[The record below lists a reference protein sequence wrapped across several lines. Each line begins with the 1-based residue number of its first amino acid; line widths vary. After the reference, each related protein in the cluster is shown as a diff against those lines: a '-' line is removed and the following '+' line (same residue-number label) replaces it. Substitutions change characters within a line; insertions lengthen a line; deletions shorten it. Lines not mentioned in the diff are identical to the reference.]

1 MKDLKSIKNSLIKK
15 IKKNNKFLL
24 LIILIMSQKTLM
36 NIFDITANRI
46 RQVKDGAVNDIED
59 LYASKSDI
67 QTVLDSKAD
76 QANTYTKQ
84 QIDANFYDI
93 TETYDKT
100 EINVLS
106 NNISSNTFLIGN
118 LTITS
123 NTNFNNISSNSNL
136 INNLNSTITS
146 NFNNISSNIH
156 LINNVNS
163 TITSNFNNISSNS
176 NLINTNFNNIS
187 SNSNLIN
194 NLNST
199 ITSNFNNISSNSNL
213 ITGLNSTINS
223 HIIAISD
230 LQNGGSFHETDYYNK
245 ITTNNL
251 LSEKLDTS
259 ISNNTLIHNI
269 TTTSTFKIANFGNY
283 NNFFEMYNNYFD
295 SYVYGSLAGSTM
307 FLNQRGFGNVEI
319 NNSSTFQNDKIILNH
334 NTTILSNLQV
344 SGLFSCSSIL
354 DITGSDSRY
363 VLQSDNLAGLIT
375 GNTNTI
381 NSIITNDST
390 QDTVISQK
398 LDKVNT
404 TVQTVNSPLIL
415 SLTDNTNPIF
425 RIQDAV
431 SNQRLE
437 FKRGC
442 QLDSYQGLQGA
453 TPYRLWLGWNTGDVI
468 IGRPNNAS
476 RITINGNVHTSYN
489 FAQMHGTSYFE
500 GAVYMKGNLFTNN
513 DFSTDIKTKIDNINT
528 SINGLEPYL
537 ETYTPDAI
545 EGFYMH
551 HPNFVAV
558 SVGDVTN
565 ASNQYFMCDGLVNK
579 TIFSKP
585 IDVLGNIYTNADVNC
600 DNINIATD
608 GKLTIDTNCELYR
621 YVSAFSSFDMRNTDS
636 NSSIRFICG
645 DPAVQSN
652 IVGAVNITTGWTFN
666 TATADFMGNLFAN
679 DVYVKTNGALRSNH
693 LAPNGGTLVT
703 VDTNLAVQNAY
714 LATNTIQ
721 SFDLTTVSFLDN
733 ISMTTGTDI
742 KMGTSEISTY
752 YDGTELSTI
761 DIIFRTSNTAFRIAD
776 SSSTPSVL
784 LSIDK
789 TFGTTVNT
797 GSFTNNA
804 PSTFNE
810 NVTVVNTKTLFV
822 NDIQDASGD
831 AIDITAGTV
840 TINGS
845 LIDNSD
851 ARLKYDVDLLK
862 SNCISMIKK
871 FKPKKFKRK
880 DRDDKDAIHIGYI
893 ADDLLKAVPKEISNV
908 VHTSREYLG
917 IEYTK
922 VPILLHK
929 ALLEVIDKVEK
940 LEKEI
945 KELKKEKS
953 K

>member
-1 MKDLKSIKNSLIKK
+1 
-15 IKKNNKFLL
+15 
-24 LIILIMSQKTLM
+24 M

-67 QTVLDSKAD
+67 QKVLDSKAD
-76 QANTYTKQ
+76 QADTYTKE
-84 QIDANFYDI
+84 QINANFYDI
-93 TETYDKT
+93 TETYNKT

-123 NTNFNNISSNSNL
+123 NTNFNNISSTSNL
-136 INNLNSTITS
+136 INNLNSTMTTNFNTISSNTNLINA
-146 NFNNISSNIH
+146 NFNNISSNTN
-156 LINNVNS
+156 LINNLNS
-163 TITSNFNNISSNS
+163 TVSTNFNNISSNS
-176 NLINTNFNNIS
+176 HLINTNFNNIS
-187 SNSNLIN
+187 SNTNLIN

-199 ITSNFNNISSNSNL
+199 VSTNFNNISSNSHL
-213 ITGLNSTINS
+213 ISQ
-223 HIIAISD
+223 
-230 LQNGGSFHETDYYNK
+230 LQTGSFDSNLYYNK

-251 LSEKLDTS
+251 LPDKLNTS
-259 ISNNTLIHNI
+259 VLNNTLIHNI
-269 TTTSTFKIANFGNY
+269 TTTSIFNIANFGNY

-295 SYVYGSLAGSTM
+295 SYVYGDLSGATM
-307 FLNQRGFGNVEI
+307 FLNQRGFGNVQI
-319 NNSSTFQNDKIILNH
+319 NNSSIFQNDKILLNH

-354 DITGSDSRY
+354 DIAGSDARY
-363 VLQSDNLAGLIT
+363 VLQSDGLSGLIT

-381 NSIITNDST
+381 NSIITNDSA

-404 TVQTVNSPLIL
+404 TAQTVNSPLIL

-442 QLDSYQGLQGA
+442 QLDSYQGLEGA

-551 HPNFVAV
+551 HPNFVAL
-558 SVGDVTN
+558 SVGDITN
-565 ASNQYFMCDGLVNK
+565 ASNQYMMCDGLVNK
-579 TIFSKP
+579 TIFNKP

-600 DNINIATD
+600 ENVNIATD

-621 YVSAFSSFDMRNTDS
+621 YVSAFSSFDMRNSDA

-652 IVGAVNITTGWTFN
+652 IVGAVNISTGWTFN
-666 TATADFMGNLFAN
+666 TATADFMGNLYAD

-693 LAPNGGTLVT
+693 IAPNGGTLVT

-721 SFDLTTVSFLDN
+721 SFDLTTVSFLNN

-752 YDGTELSTI
+752 YDGTNLSTI
-761 DIIFRTSNTAFRIAD
+761 DVIFRTSNTAFRVSDA
-776 SSSTPSVL
+776 SSTPSVL

-810 NVTVVNTKTLFV
+810 NVTVAGTKKMLCNLIEPSTGT
-822 NDIQDASGD
+822 N
-831 AIDITAGTV
+831 IDLTATTV
-840 TINGS
+840 TINGTFVDSSSS
-845 LIDNSD
+845 L
-851 ARLKYDVDLLK
+851 LKYDIDLIK
-862 SNCISMIKK
+862 SNCINVIKK
-871 FKPKKFKRK
+871 FKPKKFKRH
-880 DRDDKDAIHIGYI
+880 DRNDNGAVHIGWI
-893 ADDLLKAVPKEISNV
+893 AEEVQKALPKDISNV
-908 VHTSREYLG
+908 ISTGREYLRVD
-917 IEYTK
+917 YTK
-922 VPILLHK
+922 VPVILHK

-945 KELKKEKS
+945 EKIKS

>member
-1 MKDLKSIKNSLIKK
+1 
-15 IKKNNKFLL
+15 
-24 LIILIMSQKTLM
+24 M

-76 QANTYTKQ
+76 QADTYTKE
-84 QIDANFYDI
+84 QINANFYDI

-106 NNISSNTFLIGN
+106 NNISSNSFLIGN

-156 LINNVNS
+156 LINNLNS

-194 NLNST
+194 NLNFT
-199 ITSNFNNISSNSNL
+199 MTTNFNNISSNSNL

-230 LQNGGSFHETDYYNK
+230 LQNDGSFNETDYYNK

-259 ISNNTLIHNI
+259 VLNNTLIHNI

-513 DFSTDIKTKIDNINT
+513 DFSTDIKAKIDNINT

-600 DNINIATD
+600 DNVNIATD

-752 YDGTELSTI
+752 YDGTNLSTI
-761 DIIFRTSNTAFRIAD
+761 DVIFRTSNTAFRVSDA
-776 SSSTPSVL
+776 SSTPSVL

-797 GSFTNNA
+797 ESFTNNA

>member
-1 MKDLKSIKNSLIKK
+1 MPSIKLTNFENVVAHTISEINST
-15 IKKNNKFLL
+15 
-24 LIILIMSQKTLM
+24 SGVT
-36 NIFDITANRI
+36 NIRNIYAN
-46 RQVKDGAVNDIED
+46 Q
-59 LYASKSDI
+59 SDI
-67 QTVLDSKAD
+67 IDLLNNKAD
-76 QANTYTKQ
+76 QVDTYTKA

-93 TETYDKT
+93 NQSYNKT
-100 EINVLS
+100 EVDVLS

-123 NTNFNNISSNSNL
+123 NTNFNSISSNTNLISNLNSTMTTNFNNISSNSNLINTNINNISSNTHL

-146 NFNNISSNIH
+146 NFNNISSN
-156 LINNVNS
+156 
-163 TITSNFNNISSNS
+163 T
-176 NLINTNFNNIS
+176 
-187 SNSNLIN
+187 
-194 NLNST
+194 
-199 ITSNFNNISSNSNL
+199 NL
-213 ITGLNSTINS
+213 ITGLNSTVNS
-223 HIIAISD
+223 HISAISD
-230 LQNGGSFHETDYYNK
+230 LQNGGSLNEADYYNK

-251 LSEKLDTS
+251 LSNKLNTS
-259 ISNNTLIHNI
+259 ILNNTLIHNI
-269 TTTSTFKIANFGNY
+269 TTTATFKIAEFGNY

-295 SYVYGSLAGSTM
+295 SYVYGNSSGATM
-307 FLNQRGFGNVEI
+307 FLNQRGFGDVEI

-354 DITGSDSRY
+354 DIAGSDARY
-363 VLQSDNLAGLIT
+363 VLQSDNLAGLIS

-381 NSIITNDST
+381 NTIIANDSA
-390 QDTVISQK
+390 QDVSISQK

-404 TVQTVNSPLIL
+404 TAQTVNSPLIL

-537 ETYTPDAI
+537 ETYVPDAI
-545 EGFYMH
+545 EGFYIH
-551 HPNFVAV
+551 HPNFVAC
-558 SVGDVTN
+558 SIGDITN
-565 ASNQYFMCDGLVNK
+565 ASNQYFMADGLVGK

-621 YVSAFSSFDMRNTDS
+621 YVSAFSSFDMRNTDA

-652 IVGAVNITTGWTFN
+652 IVGAVNITSGWTFN
-666 TATADFMGNLFAN
+666 TATVDVMGNLFAD

-693 LAPNGGTLVT
+693 LAPNGGTLIT
-703 VDTNLAVQNAY
+703 VDTNMAIQNAY

-721 SFDLTTVSFLDN
+721 SFDLTTVSFLND
-733 ISMTTGTDI
+733 ISMTTGTDL
-742 KMGTSEISTY
+742 KLGTSEISTY
-752 YDGTELSTI
+752 YDGTSLSTI
-761 DIIFRTSNTAFRIAD
+761 DVIFRTSNTAFRIAD

-797 GSFTNNA
+797 ESFTNNA

-810 NVTVVNTKTLFV
+810 NITVAGTKKMLCNLIEPSTGT
-822 NDIQDASGD
+822 N
-831 AIDITAGTV
+831 IDLTATTV
-840 TINGS
+840 TINGTFVDS
-845 LIDNSD
+845 SD
-851 ARLKYDVDLLK
+851 SRLKYDIDNIK
-862 SNCISMIKK
+862 SNCMNVIKK
-871 FKPKKFKRK
+871 FKPKKFKRH
-880 DRDDKDAIHIGYI
+880 DRNDNGKTHIGYI
-893 ADDLLKAVPKEISNV
+893 ADEVLKAIPKEFENIV
-908 VHTSREYLG
+908 CKDREYLG
-917 IEYTK
+917 LNYL
-922 VPILLHK
+922 VLPVLVHK
-929 ALLEVIDKVEK
+929 AVLELSDKIDK

-945 KELKKEKS
+945 KEFKKEKS

>member
-1 MKDLKSIKNSLIKK
+1 
-15 IKKNNKFLL
+15 
-24 LIILIMSQKTLM
+24 M

-93 TETYDKT
+93 TETYDNT

-123 NTNFNNISSNSNL
+123 NTNFNSISSNSNL
-136 INNLNSTITS
+136 INNLNSTMTS
-146 NFNNISSNIH
+146 NFNNISSNTH
-156 LINNVNS
+156 LISNLNS
-163 TITSNFNNISSNS
+163 TTTS
-176 NLINTNFNNIS
+176 NFNNIS

-199 ITSNFNNISSNSNL
+199 TTTNFNNISSNTNLINTNINNISSNTNLINNLNSTITTNFNNISSNSHL
-213 ITGLNSTINS
+213 ISQLQTGSFD
-223 HIIAISD
+223 SD
-230 LQNGGSFHETDYYNK
+230 LYYNK

-259 ISNNTLIHNI
+259 ILNNTLIHNI

-283 NNFFEMYNNYFD
+283 NIFYEMYNNYFD
-295 SYVYGSLAGSTM
+295 SYIYGNLSGATM
-307 FLNQRGFGNVEI
+307 FLNQRGFGDVEI
-319 NNSSTFQNDKIILNH
+319 NHSSIFQNDKILLNY

-354 DITGSDSRY
+354 DIAGSDSRY
-363 VLQSDNLAGLIT
+363 VLQSDNLAGLIS

-381 NSIITNDST
+381 NSIITNDSA

-404 TVQTVNSPLIL
+404 TAQTVNSPLIL

-453 TPYRLWLGWNTGDVI
+453 TPYRLWPGWNTGDVI

-551 HPNFVAV
+551 HPNFVAL
-558 SVGDVTN
+558 SVGDITN
-565 ASNQYFMCDGLVNK
+565 ASNQYMMCDGLVNK
-579 TIFSKP
+579 TIFNKP

-600 DNINIATD
+600 DNVNIATD

-621 YVSAFSSFDMRNTDS
+621 YVSAFSSFDMRNTDA

-645 DPAVQSN
+645 DPGVQSN
-652 IVGAVNITTGWTFN
+652 IVGAVNITSGWTFN
-666 TATADFMGNLFAN
+666 TATADFMGNLFAD

-693 LAPNGGTLVT
+693 IAPNGGSLVT
-703 VDTNLAVQNAY
+703 IDTNLAVQNAY
-714 LATNTIQ
+714 LATNTLQ
-721 SFDLTTVSFLDN
+721 SFDLTTVSFLND
-733 ISMTTGTDI
+733 ISMTTGTDL
-742 KMGTSEISTY
+742 KLGTSEISTY
-752 YDGTELSTI
+752 YDGTNLSTI
-761 DIIFRTSNTAFRIAD
+761 DVIFRTSNTAF
-776 SSSTPSVL
+776 
-784 LSIDK
+784 
-789 TFGTTVNT
+789 
-797 GSFTNNA
+797 
-804 PSTFNE
+804 
-810 NVTVVNTKTLFV
+810 
-822 NDIQDASGD
+822 
-831 AIDITAGTV
+831 
-840 TINGS
+840 
-845 LIDNSD
+845 
-851 ARLKYDVDLLK
+851 
-862 SNCISMIKK
+862 
-871 FKPKKFKRK
+871 
-880 DRDDKDAIHIGYI
+880 
-893 ADDLLKAVPKEISNV
+893 
-908 VHTSREYLG
+908 
-917 IEYTK
+917 
-922 VPILLHK
+922 
-929 ALLEVIDKVEK
+929 
-940 LEKEI
+940 
-945 KELKKEKS
+945 
-953 K
+953 

>member
-1 MKDLKSIKNSLIKK
+1 MPSINLTNFENVVAHTISEINST
-15 IKKNNKFLL
+15 
-24 LIILIMSQKTLM
+24 SGVT
-36 NIFDITANRI
+36 NIRNIYAN
-46 RQVKDGAVNDIED
+46 Q
-59 LYASKSDI
+59 SDI
-67 QTVLDSKAD
+67 IDLLNNKAD
-76 QANTYTKQ
+76 QVDTYTKA

-93 TETYDKT
+93 TQSYNKT
-100 EINVLS
+100 EVNVLS

-123 NTNFNNISSNSNL
+123 NTNFNNISSNTHLMNNLNSTITTNFNNISSNTNLINTNINNISSNTHL

-146 NFNNISSNIH
+146 K
-156 LINNVNS
+156 
-163 TITSNFNNISSNS
+163 
-176 NLINTNFNNIS
+176 
-187 SNSNLIN
+187 
-194 NLNST
+194 
-199 ITSNFNNISSNSNL
+199 FNNISSNSNL
-213 ITGLNSTINS
+213 ITGLNSTVNS
-223 HIIAISD
+223 HITAILD
-230 LQNGGSFHETDYYNK
+230 LQNENGGSFNESDYCNK

-251 LSEKLDTS
+251 LSEKLNTS
-259 ISNNTLIHNI
+259 VLNNTLIHNI

-283 NNFFEMYNNYFD
+283 NNFYEMYNNYFD
-295 SYVYGSLAGSTM
+295 SYIYGNLSGATM
-307 FLNQRGFGNVEI
+307 FLNQRGFGDVEI
-319 NNSSTFQNDKIILNH
+319 NNSSTFQNDKILLNH

-354 DITGSDSRY
+354 DIAGSDARY
-363 VLQSDNLAGLIT
+363 VLQSDGLNSLIT

-381 NSIITNDST
+381 NSIITNDSA

-404 TVQTVNSPLIL
+404 TAQTVNSPLIL

-537 ETYTPDAI
+537 ELYTPDAI
-545 EGFYMH
+545 QGFYMH

-558 SVGDVTN
+558 SVGDITN
-565 ASNQYFMCDGLVNK
+565 ASNQYMMCDGLVNK

-600 DNINIATD
+600 DNVNIATD

-621 YVSAFSSFDMRNTDS
+621 YVSAFSSFDMRNTDA
-636 NSSIRFICG
+636 NSSIRLICG

-652 IVGAVNITTGWTFN
+652 IVGAVNITSGWTFN
-666 TATADFMGNLFAN
+666 TSTADFMGNLFAD

-693 LAPNGGTLVT
+693 IAPNGGTLVT
-703 VDTNLAVQNAY
+703 VDTNMAIQNAY

-721 SFDLTTVSFLDN
+721 SFDLTTVSFLNN
-733 ISMTTGTDI
+733 ISMTTGTDL
-742 KMGTSEISTY
+742 KLGTSEISTY
-752 YDGTELSTI
+752 YDGTSLSTI
-761 DIIFRTSNTAFRIAD
+761 DVIFRTSNTAFRIAD

-810 NVTVVNTKTLFV
+810 NVTVAGTKKMLCNLTEPSTGT
-822 NDIQDASGD
+822 N
-831 AIDITAGTV
+831 IDLTATTV
-840 TINGS
+840 TINGTFVDS
-845 LIDNSD
+845 SD
-851 ARLKYDVDLLK
+851 SRLKYDIDNIK
-862 SNCISMIKK
+862 SNCMNVIKK
-871 FKPKKFKRK
+871 FKPKKFKRH
-880 DRDDKDAIHIGYI
+880 DRNDNGKTHIGYI
-893 ADDLLKAVPKEISNV
+893 ADEVLKAIPKEFENIV
-908 VHTSREYLG
+908 CKDREYLG
-917 IEYTK
+917 LNYL
-922 VPILLHK
+922 VLPVLVHK
-929 ALLEVIDKVEK
+929 AVLELSDKIDK

-945 KELKKEKS
+945 KEFKKEKS

>member
-1 MKDLKSIKNSLIKK
+1 MSKN
-15 IKKNNKFLL
+15 
-24 LIILIMSQKTLM
+24 LM

-93 TETYDKT
+93 TETYNKT

-123 NTNFNNISSNSNL
+123 NTHFNNISANTNL
-136 INNLNSTITS
+136 INNLNSTMTT
-146 NFNNISSNIH
+146 NFNNISSNTN
-156 LINNVNS
+156 LIS
-163 TITSNFNNISSNS
+163 TNFNNISSNTNLINNLNSTMTSSFNNISS
-176 NLINTNFNNIS
+176 NSHLINTNFNNIS
-187 SNSNLIN
+187 SNTNLIN

-199 ITSNFNNISSNSNL
+199 VSTNFNNISSNSHL
-213 ITGLNSTINS
+213 ISQ
-223 HIIAISD
+223 
-230 LQNGGSFHETDYYNK
+230 LQTGSFDSNLYYNK
-245 ITTNNL
+245 ITTNTL
-251 LSEKLDTS
+251 LSDKLNTS
-259 ISNNTLIHNI
+259 ILNNTLIHNI
-269 TTTSTFKIANFGNY
+269 TTTATFKIAEFGNC

-295 SYVYGSLAGSTM
+295 SYVYGNLSGATM
-307 FLNQRGFGNVEI
+307 FLNQRGFGDVEI
-319 NNSSTFQNDKIILNH
+319 NNSSTFQNDKILLNH

-381 NSIITNDST
+381 NSIITNDSA

-404 TVQTVNSPLIL
+404 TAQTVNSPLIL

-551 HPNFVAV
+551 HPNFVAL
-558 SVGDVTN
+558 SVGDITN
-565 ASNQYFMCDGLVNK
+565 ASNQYMMCDGLVNK
-579 TIFSKP
+579 TIFNKP
-585 IDVLGNIYTNADVNC
+585 IDVLGSIYTNANVNC
-600 DNINIATD
+600 DNVNIDVD

-621 YVSAFSSFDMRNTDS
+621 YVSAFSSFDMRNSDA

-652 IVGAVNITTGWTFN
+652 IVGAVNISTGWTFN
-666 TATADFMGNLFAN
+666 TATADFMGNLFA
-679 DVYVKTNGALRSNH
+679 DDIYVKSGGALRSNH
-693 LAPNGGTLVT
+693 LAPNGGTLIT

-721 SFDLTTVSFLDN
+721 SFDLTTVSFLND

-742 KMGTSEISTY
+742 KLGTSEISTY
-752 YDGTELSTI
+752 YDGTNLSTI
-761 DIIFRTSNTAFRIAD
+761 DVIFRTSNTAFRVSD
-776 SSSTPSVL
+776 SSTTPSVL

-804 PSTFNE
+804 SSTFNE
-810 NVTVVNTKTLFV
+810 NVTVAGTKKLLCNTLEPSTGT
-822 NDIQDASGD
+822 N
-831 AIDITAGTV
+831 IDLTATTV
-840 TINGS
+840 TINGTFVDS
-845 LIDNSD
+845 SD
-851 ARLKYDVDLLK
+851 SRLKYDIDNVK
-862 SNCISMIKK
+862 SNCMNIIKK
-871 FKPKKFKRK
+871 FKPKKFKRH
-880 DRDDKDAIHIGYI
+880 DRNDGGKTHIGYI
-893 ADDLLKAVPKEISNV
+893 ADEVLKAIPKEFENIV
-908 VHTSREYLG
+908 CKDKEYLG
-917 IEYTK
+917 LNYL
-922 VPILLHK
+922 VLPVLVHK
-929 ALLEVIDKVEK
+929 AVLELNDKIDK

>member
-1 MKDLKSIKNSLIKK
+1 MPSINLTNFENVVAHTISEINST
-15 IKKNNKFLL
+15 
-24 LIILIMSQKTLM
+24 SGVT
-36 NIFDITANRI
+36 NIRNIYAN
-46 RQVKDGAVNDIED
+46 Q
-59 LYASKSDI
+59 SDI
-67 QTVLDSKAD
+67 IDLLNNKAD
-76 QANTYTKQ
+76 QVDTYTKA

-93 TETYDKT
+93 NQSYNKT
-100 EINVLS
+100 EVDVLS

-123 NTNFNNISSNSNL
+123 NTNFNSISSNTNLISNLNSTMTTNFNNISSNSNLINTNINNISSNTHL

-146 NFNNISSNIH
+146 NFNNISSN
-156 LINNVNS
+156 
-163 TITSNFNNISSNS
+163 T
-176 NLINTNFNNIS
+176 
-187 SNSNLIN
+187 
-194 NLNST
+194 
-199 ITSNFNNISSNSNL
+199 NL
-213 ITGLNSTINS
+213 ITGLNSTVNS
-223 HIIAISD
+223 HISAISD
-230 LQNGGSFHETDYYNK
+230 LQNGGSLNEADYYNK

-251 LSEKLDTS
+251 LSNKLNTS
-259 ISNNTLIHNI
+259 ILNNTLIHNI
-269 TTTSTFKIANFGNY
+269 TTTATFKIAEFGNY

-295 SYVYGSLAGSTM
+295 SYVYGNSSGATM
-307 FLNQRGFGNVEI
+307 FLNQRGFGDVEI

-354 DITGSDSRY
+354 DIAGSDARY
-363 VLQSDNLAGLIT
+363 VLQSDNLAGLIS

-381 NSIITNDST
+381 NTIIANDSA
-390 QDTVISQK
+390 QDVSISQK

-404 TVQTVNSPLIL
+404 TAQTVNSPLIL

-545 EGFYMH
+545 EGFYIH
-551 HPNFVAV
+551 HPNFVAC
-558 SVGDVTN
+558 SIGDITN
-565 ASNQYFMCDGLVNK
+565 ASNQYFMADGLVGK

-621 YVSAFSSFDMRNTDS
+621 YVSAFSSFDMRNTDA

-652 IVGAVNITTGWTFN
+652 IVGAVNITSGWTFN
-666 TATADFMGNLFAN
+666 TATVDVMGNLFAD

-693 LAPNGGTLVT
+693 LAPNGGTLIT
-703 VDTNLAVQNAY
+703 VDTNMAIQNAY
-714 LATNTIQ
+714 LAINTIQ
-721 SFDLTTVSFLDN
+721 SFDLTTVSFLND
-733 ISMTTGTDI
+733 ISMTTGTDL
-742 KMGTSEISTY
+742 KLGTSEISTY
-752 YDGTELSTI
+752 YDGTSLSTI
-761 DIIFRTSNTAFRIAD
+761 DVIFRTSNTAFRIAD

-797 GSFTNNA
+797 ESFTNNA

-810 NVTVVNTKTLFV
+810 NITVAGTKKMLCNLIEPSTGT
-822 NDIQDASGD
+822 N
-831 AIDITAGTV
+831 IDLTATTV
-840 TINGS
+840 TINGTFVDS
-845 LIDNSD
+845 SD
-851 ARLKYDVDLLK
+851 SRLKYDIDNIK
-862 SNCISMIKK
+862 SNCMNVIKK
-871 FKPKKFKRK
+871 FKPKKFKRH
-880 DRDDKDAIHIGYI
+880 DRNDNGKTHIGYI
-893 ADDLLKAVPKEISNV
+893 ADEVLKAIPKEFENIV
-908 VHTSREYLG
+908 CKDREYLG
-917 IEYTK
+917 LNYL
-922 VPILLHK
+922 VLPVLVHK
-929 ALLEVIDKVEK
+929 AVLELSDKIDK

-945 KELKKEKS
+945 KEFKKEKS

>member
-1 MKDLKSIKNSLIKK
+1 
-15 IKKNNKFLL
+15 
-24 LIILIMSQKTLM
+24 M

-76 QANTYTKQ
+76 QADTYTKE
-84 QIDANFYDI
+84 QINANFYDI

-106 NNISSNTFLIGN
+106 NNISSNSFLIGN

-123 NTNFNNISSNSNL
+123 NTNFNNISLNTSL
-136 INNLNSTITS
+136 INNLNSTMTT
-146 NFNNISSNIH
+146 NFNNISSNTNLINTNFNNISLNTS
-156 LINNVNS
+156 LINNLNS
-163 TITSNFNNISSNS
+163 TMTTNFNNISSNT

-187 SNSNLIN
+187 SNTNLIN

-199 ITSNFNNISSNSNL
+199 VSTNFNNISSNSHL
-213 ITGLNSTINS
+213 ISQ
-223 HIIAISD
+223 
-230 LQNGGSFHETDYYNK
+230 LQTGSFDSNLYYNK

-251 LSEKLDTS
+251 LTDKLNTS
-259 ISNNTLIHNI
+259 VLNNTLIHNI
-269 TTTSTFKIANFGNY
+269 TTTSIFKIANFGNY

-295 SYVYGSLAGSTM
+295 SYVYGNLSGATM
-307 FLNQRGFGNVEI
+307 FLNQRGFGDVEI
-319 NNSSTFQNDKIILNH
+319 NNSSTFQNDKILLNH

-381 NSIITNDST
+381 NSIITNDSA

-404 TVQTVNSPLIL
+404 TAQTVNSPLIL

-442 QLDSYQGLQGA
+442 QLDSYQGLEGA

-537 ETYTPDAI
+537 ETYTPDATQ
-545 EGFYMH
+545 GFYIH

-558 SVGDVTN
+558 SVGDITN
-565 ASNQYFMCDGLVNK
+565 ASNQYMMCDGLVNK

-600 DNINIATD
+600 DNVNIATD

-621 YVSAFSSFDMRNTDS
+621 YVSAFSSFDMRNSDA

-652 IVGAVNITTGWTFN
+652 IVGAVNISTGWTFN
-666 TATADFMGNLFAN
+666 TATADFMGNLFAD

-693 LAPNGGTLVT
+693 IAPNGGTLVT

-752 YDGTELSTI
+752 YDGTNLSTI
-761 DIIFRTSNTAFRIAD
+761 DVIFRTSNTAFRVSDA
-776 SSSTPSVL
+776 SSTPSVL

-797 GSFTNNA
+797 ESFTNNA

-810 NVTVVNTKTLFV
+810 NVTVAGTKKMLCNLIEPSTGT
-822 NDIQDASGD
+822 N
-831 AIDITAGTV
+831 IDLTATTV
-840 TINGS
+840 TINGTFVDS
-845 LIDNSD
+845 SD
-851 ARLKYDVDLLK
+851 SRLKYDIDNIK
-862 SNCISMIKK
+862 SNCMNVIKK
-871 FKPKKFKRK
+871 FKPKKFKRH
-880 DRDDKDAIHIGYI
+880 DRNDGGKTHIGYI
-893 ADDLLKAVPKEISNV
+893 ADEVLKAIPKEFENV
-908 VHTSREYLG
+908 VSKDREYLG
-917 IEYTK
+917 LNYL
-922 VPILLHK
+922 VLPVLVHK
-929 ALLEVIDKVEK
+929 AVLELNDKVDK

-945 KELKKEKS
+945 KEFKKEKN

>member
-1 MKDLKSIKNSLIKK
+1 
-15 IKKNNKFLL
+15 
-24 LIILIMSQKTLM
+24 M

-76 QANTYTKQ
+76 QADTYTKE
-84 QIDANFYDI
+84 QINANFYDI

-123 NTNFNNISSNSNL
+123 NTNFNNISSNTNL
-136 INNLNSTITS
+136 INNLNSTMTT
-146 NFNNISSNIH
+146 NFNNISSNTNLINTNLNNISSNTS
-156 LINNVNS
+156 LINNLNS
-163 TITSNFNNISSNS
+163 TMTTNFNNISSNT

-187 SNSNLIN
+187 SNTSLIN

-199 ITSNFNNISSNSNL
+199 VSTNFNNISSNSHL
-213 ITGLNSTINS
+213 ISQ
-223 HIIAISD
+223 
-230 LQNGGSFHETDYYNK
+230 LQTGSFDSNLYYNK

-251 LSEKLDTS
+251 LTDKLNTS
-259 ISNNTLIHNI
+259 ILNNTLIHNI

-283 NNFFEMYNNYFD
+283 NNFYEMYNNYFD
-295 SYVYGSLAGSTM
+295 SYIYGNLSGATM
-307 FLNQRGFGNVEI
+307 FLNQRGFGDVEI
-319 NNSSTFQNDKIILNH
+319 NNSSTFQNDKILLNH

-354 DITGSDSRY
+354 DIAGSDARY
-363 VLQSDNLAGLIT
+363 VLQSDGLNSLIT

-381 NSIITNDST
+381 NSIITNDSA

-404 TVQTVNSPLIL
+404 TAQTVNSPLIL

-545 EGFYMH
+545 EGFYIH
-551 HPNFVAV
+551 HPNFLAC
-558 SVGDVTN
+558 SIGDLSD
-565 ASNQYFMCDGLVNK
+565 ASNQYFMADGLVGK

-600 DNINIATD
+600 DNVNIATD

-621 YVSAFSSFDMRNTDS
+621 YVSAFSSFDMRNTDA

-652 IVGAVNITTGWTFN
+652 IVGAVNITSGWTFN
-666 TATADFMGNLFAN
+666 TSTADFMGNLFAD

-693 LAPNGGTLVT
+693 IAPNGGTLVT
-703 VDTNLAVQNAY
+703 VDTNMAIQNAY

-721 SFDLTTVSFLDN
+721 SFDLTTVSFLNN
-733 ISMTTGTDI
+733 ISMTTGTDL
-742 KMGTSEISTY
+742 KLGTSEISTY
-752 YDGTELSTI
+752 YDGTSLSTI
-761 DIIFRTSNTAFRIAD
+761 DVIFRTSNTAFRIAD
-776 SSSTPSVL
+776 SSSTSSVL

-810 NVTVVNTKTLFV
+810 NVTVAGTKKMLCNLIEPSTGT
-822 NDIQDASGD
+822 N
-831 AIDITAGTV
+831 IDLTATTV
-840 TINGS
+840 TINGTFVDS
-845 LIDNSD
+845 SD
-851 ARLKYDVDLLK
+851 SRLKYDIDNIK
-862 SNCISMIKK
+862 SNCMNVIKK
-871 FKPKKFKRK
+871 FKPKKFKRH
-880 DRDDKDAIHIGYI
+880 DRNDNGKTHIGYI
-893 ADDLLKAVPKEISNV
+893 ADEVLKAIPKEFENV
-908 VHTSREYLG
+908 VSKDREYLG
-917 IEYTK
+917 LNYL
-922 VPILLHK
+922 VLPVLVHK
-929 ALLEVIDKVEK
+929 AVLELNDKVDK

-945 KELKKEKS
+945 KEFKKEKN

>member
-1 MKDLKSIKNSLIKK
+1 
-15 IKKNNKFLL
+15 
-24 LIILIMSQKTLM
+24 M

-76 QANTYTKQ
+76 QADTYTKE
-84 QIDANFYDI
+84 QINANFYDI

-106 NNISSNTFLIGN
+106 NNISSNSFLIGN

-123 NTNFNNISSNSNL
+123 NTNFNNISLNTNL
-136 INNLNSTITS
+136 INNLNSTMTT
-146 NFNNISSNIH
+146 NFNNISSN
-156 LINNVNS
+156 
-163 TITSNFNNISSNS
+163 T

-187 SNSNLIN
+187 SNTNLIN

-199 ITSNFNNISSNSNL
+199 MTSNFNNISSNTNLVNTNFNNISSNTNL
-213 ITGLNSTINS
+213 IHNLNSTVSTNFNNISSNS
-223 HIIAISD
+223 HLISQ
-230 LQNGGSFHETDYYNK
+230 LQTGSFDSNLYYNK
-245 ITTNNL
+245 ITTNTL
-251 LSEKLDTS
+251 LSDKLNTS
-259 ISNNTLIHNI
+259 ILNNTLIHNI
-269 TTTSTFKIANFGNY
+269 TTTATFKIAEFGNY
-283 NNFFEMYNNYFD
+283 NNFFEMYNHYFD
-295 SYVYGSLAGSTM
+295 CYVYGNLSGATM
-307 FLNQRGFGNVEI
+307 FLNQRGFGNVQI
-319 NNSSTFQNDKIILNH
+319 NNSSIFQNDKILLNH

-381 NSIITNDST
+381 NSIITNDSA

-404 TVQTVNSPLIL
+404 TAQTVNSPLIL

-489 FAQMHGTSYFE
+489 FAQAHGTSYFE

-551 HPNFVAV
+551 HPNFVAL
-558 SVGDVTN
+558 SVGDITN
-565 ASNQYFMCDGLVNK
+565 ASNQYMMCDGLVNK
-579 TIFSKP
+579 TFFSKP

-600 DNINIATD
+600 DNVNIATD

-621 YVSAFSSFDMRNTDS
+621 YVSAFSSFDMRNSDA

-645 DPAVQSN
+645 DPAIQSN

-666 TATADFMGNLFAN
+666 TATADFMGNLFA
-679 DVYVKTNGALRSNH
+679 DDIYVKSGGALRSNH
-693 LAPNGGTLVT
+693 IAPNGGTLVT
-703 VDTNLAVQNAY
+703 VDTNMAVQNAY

-721 SFDLTTVSFLDN
+721 SFDLTTVSFLNN

-752 YDGTELSTI
+752 HDGTNLSTI
-761 DIIFRTSNTAFRIAD
+761 DVIFRTSNTAFRVSDA
-776 SSSTPSVL
+776 SSTPSVL

-797 GSFTNNA
+797 ESFTNNA

-810 NVTVVNTKTLFV
+810 NVTVAGTKKMLCNLIEPSTGT
-822 NDIQDASGD
+822 N
-831 AIDITAGTV
+831 IDLTATTV
-840 TINGS
+840 TINGTFVDS
-845 LIDNSD
+845 SD
-851 ARLKYDVDLLK
+851 SRLKYDIDNVK
-862 SNCISMIKK
+862 SNCMNIIKK
-871 FKPKKFKRK
+871 FKPKKFKRH
-880 DRDDKDAIHIGYI
+880 DRNDGGKTHIGYI
-893 ADDLLKAVPKEISNV
+893 ADEVLKAIPKEFENV
-908 VHTSREYLG
+908 VSKDRDYLG
-917 IEYTK
+917 LNYL
-922 VPILLHK
+922 VLPVLVHK
-929 ALLEVIDKVEK
+929 AVLELNDKVDK

>member
-1 MKDLKSIKNSLIKK
+1 MPSINLTNFENVVAHTISEINST
-15 IKKNNKFLL
+15 
-24 LIILIMSQKTLM
+24 SGVT
-36 NIFDITANRI
+36 NIRNIYAN
-46 RQVKDGAVNDIED
+46 Q
-59 LYASKSDI
+59 SDI
-67 QTVLDSKAD
+67 IDLLNNKAD
-76 QANTYTKQ
+76 QVDTYTKA

-93 TETYDKT
+93 NQSYNKT
-100 EINVLS
+100 EVNVLS
-106 NNISSNTFLIGN
+106 NNISSNAFLIGN

-123 NTNFNNISSNSNL
+123 NTNFNSISSNTDLISNLNSTMTTNFNNISSNSNLINTNINNISSNTHL

-146 NFNNISSNIH
+146 NFNNISSN
-156 LINNVNS
+156 
-163 TITSNFNNISSNS
+163 T
-176 NLINTNFNNIS
+176 
-187 SNSNLIN
+187 
-194 NLNST
+194 
-199 ITSNFNNISSNSNL
+199 NL
-213 ITGLNSTINS
+213 ITGLNSTVNS
-223 HIIAISD
+223 HISAISD
-230 LQNGGSFHETDYYNK
+230 LQNGGSLNEADYYNK

-251 LSEKLDTS
+251 LSNKLNTS
-259 ISNNTLIHNI
+259 ILNNTLIHNI
-269 TTTSTFKIANFGNY
+269 TTTATFKIAEFGNY

-295 SYVYGSLAGSTM
+295 SYVYGNSSGATM
-307 FLNQRGFGNVEI
+307 FLNQRGFGDVEI

-354 DITGSDSRY
+354 DIAGSDARY
-363 VLQSDNLAGLIT
+363 VLQSDNLAGLIS

-381 NSIITNDST
+381 NTIITNDSA
-390 QDTVISQK
+390 QDVSISQK

-404 TVQTVNSPLIL
+404 TAQTVNSPLIL

-476 RITINGNVHTSYN
+476 RITINGNVHTSSN
-489 FAQMHGTSYFE
+489 FAQAHGTSYFE
-500 GAVYMKGNLFTNN
+500 GGVYMKGNLITNN

-545 EGFYMH
+545 EGFYIH
-551 HPNFVAV
+551 HPNFVAC
-558 SVGDVTN
+558 SVGDITN
-565 ASNQYFMCDGLVNK
+565 ASNQYFMADGLVGK

-600 DNINIATD
+600 DNVNIDTD

-621 YVSAFSSFDMRNTDS
+621 YVSTFSSFDMRNSDA

-652 IVGAVNITTGWTFN
+652 IVGAVNITSGWTFN
-666 TATADFMGNLFAN
+666 TATVDVMGNLFAD
-679 DVYVKTNGALRSNH
+679 DVHVKTNGALRSNH
-693 LAPNGGTLVT
+693 LAPNGGTLIT

-721 SFDLTTVSFLDN
+721 SFDLTTVSFLND

-742 KMGTSEISTY
+742 KLGTSEISTY
-752 YDGTELSTI
+752 HDGTNLSTI
-761 DIIFRTSNTAFRIAD
+761 DVIFRTSKTAFRVSD
-776 SSSTPSVL
+776 SSTTPSVL

-804 PSTFNE
+804 SSTFNE
-810 NVTVVNTKTLFV
+810 NVTVAGTKKLLCNTLEPSTGT
-822 NDIQDASGD
+822 N
-831 AIDITAGTV
+831 IDLTATTV
-840 TINGS
+840 TINGTFVDS
-845 LIDNSD
+845 SD
-851 ARLKYDVDLLK
+851 SRLKYDIDNVK
-862 SNCISMIKK
+862 SNCMNII
-871 FKPKKFKRK
+871 
-880 DRDDKDAIHIGYI
+880 
-893 ADDLLKAVPKEISNV
+893 
-908 VHTSREYLG
+908 
-917 IEYTK
+917 
-922 VPILLHK
+922 
-929 ALLEVIDKVEK
+929 
-940 LEKEI
+940 
-945 KELKKEKS
+945 
-953 K
+953 

>member
-1 MKDLKSIKNSLIKK
+1 MPSINLTNFENVVAHTISEINSTSGI
-15 IKKNNKFLL
+15 
-24 LIILIMSQKTLM
+24 T
-36 NIFDITANRI
+36 NIRNIYAN
-46 RQVKDGAVNDIED
+46 Q
-59 LYASKSDI
+59 SDI
-67 QTVLDSKAD
+67 IDLLNNKAD
-76 QANTYTKQ
+76 QVDTYTKA

-93 TETYDKT
+93 NQSYNKT
-100 EINVLS
+100 EVNVLS
-106 NNISSNTFLIGN
+106 NNISSNAYFIMNNTATIASNLVNVSSNTFLIGN

-123 NTNFNNISSNSNL
+123 NTNFNNISSNTHL
-136 INNLNSTITS
+136 INNLNSTIT
-146 NFNNISSNIH
+146 
-156 LINNVNS
+156 
-163 TITSNFNNISSNS
+163 
-176 NLINTNFNNIS
+176 TNFNNIS
-187 SNSNLIN
+187 SNTNLINTNINNISSNTHFIN

-213 ITGLNSTINS
+213 ITGLNSTVNS
-223 HIIAISD
+223 HITAILD
-230 LQNGGSFHETDYYNK
+230 LQNENGGSFNESDYYNK

-251 LSEKLDTS
+251 LSEKLNTS
-259 ISNNTLIHNI
+259 VLNNTLIHNI

-283 NNFFEMYNNYFD
+283 NNFYEMYNNYFD
-295 SYVYGSLAGSTM
+295 SYIYGNLSGATM
-307 FLNQRGFGNVEI
+307 FLNQRGFGDVEI
-319 NNSSTFQNDKIILNH
+319 NNSSTFQNDKILLNH

-354 DITGSDSRY
+354 DIAGSDARY
-363 VLQSDNLAGLIT
+363 VLQSDGLNSLIT

-381 NSIITNDST
+381 NSIITNDSA

-404 TVQTVNSPLIL
+404 TAQTVNSPLIL

-476 RITINGNVHTSYN
+476 RITINGNIHTSYN

-537 ETYTPDAI
+537 ETYTPSST
-545 EGFYMH
+545 EGFYVH
-551 HPNFVAV
+551 HPNFVAC
-558 SVGDVTN
+558 SVGDITN
-565 ASNQYFMCDGLVNK
+565 ASNQYFMADGLVGK

-585 IDVLGNIYTNADVNC
+585 IDVLGNIYTNANVNC
-600 DNINIATD
+600 DNVNIDTD

-621 YVSAFSSFDMRNTDS
+621 YVSAFSSFDMRNSDV

-645 DPAVQSN
+645 DAGVQDN
-652 IVGAVNITTGWTFN
+652 IVGAVNISSGWTFN
-666 TATADFMGNLFAN
+666 TATADFMGNLFAD

-693 LAPNGGTLVT
+693 IAPNGGTLVT
-703 VDTNLAVQNAY
+703 VDTNMAIQNAY

-721 SFDLTTVSFLDN
+721 SFDLTTVSFLNN
-733 ISMTTGTDI
+733 ISMTTGTDL
-742 KMGTSEISTY
+742 KLGTSEISTY
-752 YDGTELSTI
+752 YDGTSLSTI
-761 DIIFRTSNTAFRIAD
+761 DVIFRTSNTAFRIAD

-784 LSIDK
+784 IE
-789 TFGTTVNT
+789 
-797 GSFTNNA
+797 
-804 PSTFNE
+804 PSTGTN
-810 NVTVVNTKTLFV
+810 
-822 NDIQDASGD
+822 
-831 AIDITAGTV
+831 IDLTATTV
-840 TINGS
+840 TINGTFVDS
-845 LIDNSD
+845 SD
-851 ARLKYDVDLLK
+851 SRLKYDIDNIK
-862 SNCISMIKK
+862 SNCMNVIKK
-871 FKPKKFKRK
+871 FKPKKFKRH
-880 DRDDKDAIHIGYI
+880 DRNDNGKTHIGYI
-893 ADDLLKAVPKEISNV
+893 ADEVLKAIPKEFENIV
-908 VHTSREYLG
+908 CKDREYLG
-917 IEYTK
+917 LNYL
-922 VPILLHK
+922 VLPVLVHK
-929 ALLEVIDKVEK
+929 AVLELNDKIDK

>member
-1 MKDLKSIKNSLIKK
+1 MPSINLTNFENVVAHTISEINST
-15 IKKNNKFLL
+15 
-24 LIILIMSQKTLM
+24 SGVT
-36 NIFDITANRI
+36 NIRNIYAN
-46 RQVKDGAVNDIED
+46 Q
-59 LYASKSDI
+59 SDI
-67 QTVLDSKAD
+67 IDLLNNKAD
-76 QANTYTKQ
+76 QVDTYTKA
-84 QIDANFYDI
+84 QIDAKFYDI
-93 TETYDKT
+93 NQSYNKT
-100 EINVLS
+100 EVNVLS
-106 NNISSNTFLIGN
+106 NNISSNAYFIMNNTATIASNLVNVSSNTFLIGN

-123 NTNFNNISSNSNL
+123 NTNFNNISSNTHL
-136 INNLNSTITS
+136 INNLNSTIT
-146 NFNNISSNIH
+146 
-156 LINNVNS
+156 
-163 TITSNFNNISSNS
+163 
-176 NLINTNFNNIS
+176 TNFNNIS
-187 SNSNLIN
+187 SNTNLIN
-194 NLNST
+194 TNINNISSNTHLINSLNST
-199 ITSNFNNISSNSNL
+199 ITSNFNYSSSNSNL
-213 ITGLNSTINS
+213 ITGLNSTVNS
-223 HIIAISD
+223 HITAILD
-230 LQNGGSFHETDYYNK
+230 LQNENGGSFNESDYYNI

-251 LSEKLDTS
+251 LSEKLNTS
-259 ISNNTLIHNI
+259 VLNNTLIHNI

-283 NNFFEMYNNYFD
+283 NNFYEMYNNYFN
-295 SYVYGSLAGSTM
+295 SYIYGNLSGATM
-307 FLNQRGFGNVEI
+307 FLNQRGFGDVET
-319 NNSSTFQNDKIILNH
+319 NNSSTFQNDKILLNH

-354 DITGSDSRY
+354 DIAGSDARY
-363 VLQSDNLAGLIT
+363 VLQSDGLNSLIT

-381 NSIITNDST
+381 NSIITNDSA

-404 TVQTVNSPLIL
+404 TAQTVNSPLIL

-476 RITINGNVHTSYN
+476 RITINGNIHTSYN
-489 FAQMHGTSYFE
+489 FAQTHGTSYFE

-545 EGFYMH
+545 EGFYIH
-551 HPNFVAV
+551 HPNFVAC
-558 SVGDVTN
+558 SIGDITN
-565 ASNQYFMCDGLVNK
+565 ASNQYFMADGLVGK

-600 DNINIATD
+600 DNVNIATD

-621 YVSAFSSFDMRNTDS
+621 YVSAFSSFDMRNTDA

-645 DPAVQSN
+645 DPTVQSN
-652 IVGAVNITTGWTFN
+652 IVGAVNITSGWTFN
-666 TATADFMGNLFAN
+666 TSAADFMGNLFAD

-693 LAPNGGTLVT
+693 IAPNGGTLVT
-703 VDTNLAVQNAY
+703 VDTNMAIQNAY

-721 SFDLTTVSFLDN
+721 SFDLTTVSFLHN

-752 YDGTELSTI
+752 YDGTSLSTI
-761 DIIFRTSNTAFRIAD
+761 DVIFRTSNTAFRIAD

-797 GSFTNNA
+797 ESFTNNA

-810 NVTVVNTKTLFV
+810 NITVAGTKKMLCNLIEPSTGT
-822 NDIQDASGD
+822 N
-831 AIDITAGTV
+831 IDLTATTV
-840 TINGS
+840 TINGTFVDS
-845 LIDNSD
+845 SD
-851 ARLKYDVDLLK
+851 SRLKYDIDNIK
-862 SNCISMIKK
+862 SNCMNVIKK
-871 FKPKKFKRK
+871 FKPKKFKRH
-880 DRDDKDAIHIGYI
+880 DRNDNGKTHIGYI
-893 ADDLLKAVPKEISNV
+893 ADEVLKAIPKEFENIV
-908 VHTSREYLG
+908 CKDREYLG
-917 IEYTK
+917 LNYL
-922 VPILLHK
+922 VLPVLVHK
-929 ALLEVIDKVEK
+929 AVLELSDKIGK

-945 KELKKEKS
+945 KELKKS
-953 K
+953 KDF

>member
-1 MKDLKSIKNSLIKK
+1 MPSINLTNFENVVAHTISEINSTSGI
-15 IKKNNKFLL
+15 
-24 LIILIMSQKTLM
+24 T
-36 NIFDITANRI
+36 NIRNIYAN
-46 RQVKDGAVNDIED
+46 Q
-59 LYASKSDI
+59 SDI
-67 QTVLDSKAD
+67 IDLLNNKAD
-76 QANTYTKQ
+76 QVDTYTKA

-93 TETYDKT
+93 NQSYNKT
-100 EINVLS
+100 EVNVLS
-106 NNISSNTFLIGN
+106 NNISSNAYFIMNNTATIASNLVNVSSNTFLIGN

-123 NTNFNNISSNSNL
+123 NTNFNNISSNTHL
-136 INNLNSTITS
+136 INNLNSTIT
-146 NFNNISSNIH
+146 
-156 LINNVNS
+156 
-163 TITSNFNNISSNS
+163 
-176 NLINTNFNNIS
+176 TNFNNIS
-187 SNSNLIN
+187 SNTNLINTNINNISSNTHLIN

-213 ITGLNSTINS
+213 ITGLNSTVNS
-223 HIIAISD
+223 HITAILD
-230 LQNGGSFHETDYYNK
+230 LQNENGGSFNESDYYNK

-251 LSEKLDTS
+251 LSEKLNTS
-259 ISNNTLIHNI
+259 VLNNTLIHNI

-283 NNFFEMYNNYFD
+283 NNFYEMYNNYFD
-295 SYVYGSLAGSTM
+295 SYIYGNLSGATM
-307 FLNQRGFGNVEI
+307 FLNQRGFGDVEI
-319 NNSSTFQNDKIILNH
+319 NNSSTFQNDKILLNH

-354 DITGSDSRY
+354 DIAGSDARY
-363 VLQSDNLAGLIT
+363 VLQSDGLNSLIT

-381 NSIITNDST
+381 NSIITNDSA

-404 TVQTVNSPLIL
+404 TAQTVNSPLIL

-476 RITINGNVHTSYN
+476 RITINGNIHTSYN

-545 EGFYMH
+545 EGFYIH
-551 HPNFVAV
+551 HPNFLAC
-558 SVGDVTN
+558 SIGDITN
-565 ASNQYFMCDGLVNK
+565 ASNQYFMADGLVGK

-600 DNINIATD
+600 DNVNIATD
-608 GKLTIDTNCELYR
+608 GKLTIDTTCHLYR

-636 NSSIRFICG
+636 DSSIRFICG

-652 IVGAVNITTGWTFN
+652 IVGAVNITSGWTFN
-666 TATADFMGNLFAN
+666 TATADFMGNLFAD
-679 DVYVKTNGALRSNH
+679 DVYVKANGALRSNH
-693 LAPNGGTLVT
+693 LAPNGGTLIT

-742 KMGTSEISTY
+742 LMGTSEISTY
-752 YDGTELSTI
+752 YDGTNLSTI
-761 DIIFRTSNTAFRIAD
+761 DVIFRTSNTAFRVSD
-776 SSSTPSVL
+776 SSTTPSVL

-804 PSTFNE
+804 SSTFNE
-810 NVTVVNTKTLFV
+810 NVKVAGTKKLLCNLIEPATGT
-822 NDIQDASGD
+822 N
-831 AIDITAGTV
+831 IDLTATTV
-840 TINGS
+840 TINGTFVDS
-845 LIDNSD
+845 SD
-851 ARLKYDVDLLK
+851 SRLKYDIDNVK
-862 SNCISMIKK
+862 SNCMNIIKK
-871 FKPKKFKRK
+871 FKPKKFKRH
-880 DRDDKDAIHIGYI
+880 DRNDGGKTHIGYI
-893 ADDLLKAVPKEISNV
+893 ADEVLKAIPKEFENIV
-908 VHTSREYLG
+908 CQDREYLG
-917 IEYTK
+917 LNYL
-922 VPILLHK
+922 VLPVLVHK
-929 ALLEVIDKVEK
+929 AVLELNDKIDK
-940 LEKEI
+940 LEK
-945 KELKKEKS
+945 
-953 K
+953 

>member
-1 MKDLKSIKNSLIKK
+1 MPSINLTNFENVVAHTISEINST
-15 IKKNNKFLL
+15 
-24 LIILIMSQKTLM
+24 SGVT
-36 NIFDITANRI
+36 NIRNIYAN
-46 RQVKDGAVNDIED
+46 Q
-59 LYASKSDI
+59 SDI
-67 QTVLDSKAD
+67 IDLLNNKAD
-76 QANTYTKQ
+76 QVDTYTKA

-93 TETYDKT
+93 NQSYNKT
-100 EINVLS
+100 EVNVLS
-106 NNISSNTFLIGN
+106 NNISSNAYFIMNNTATIASNLVNVSSNTFLIGN
-118 LTITS
+118 LSITS
-123 NTNFNNISSNSNL
+123 NTNFNNISSNTHL
-136 INNLNSTITS
+136 INNLNSTIT
-146 NFNNISSNIH
+146 
-156 LINNVNS
+156 
-163 TITSNFNNISSNS
+163 
-176 NLINTNFNNIS
+176 TNFNNIS
-187 SNSNLIN
+187 SNTNLINTNINNISSNTHLIN

-213 ITGLNSTINS
+213 ITGLNSTVNS
-223 HIIAISD
+223 HITAILD
-230 LQNGGSFHETDYYNK
+230 LQNENGGSFNESDYYNK

-251 LSEKLDTS
+251 LSEKLNTS
-259 ISNNTLIHNI
+259 VLNNTLIHNI

-283 NNFFEMYNNYFD
+283 NNFYEMYNNYFD
-295 SYVYGSLAGSTM
+295 SYIYGNLSGATM
-307 FLNQRGFGNVEI
+307 FLNQRGFGDVEI
-319 NNSSTFQNDKIILNH
+319 NNSSTFQNDKLLLNH

-354 DITGSDSRY
+354 DIAGSDARY
-363 VLQSDNLAGLIT
+363 VLQSDGLNSLIT

-381 NSIITNDST
+381 NSIITNDSA

-404 TVQTVNSPLIL
+404 TAQTVNSPLIL

-442 QLDSYQGLQGA
+442 QLDSYQGLTGA

-476 RITINGNVHTSYN
+476 RVTINGNVHTSYN

-545 EGFYMH
+545 DGFYMH
-551 HPNFVAV
+551 HPNFVACII
-558 SVGDVTN
+558 GDLSN
-565 ASNQYFMCDGLVNK
+565 ASNQYFMADGLVGK

-600 DNINIATD
+600 DNVNIATD

-621 YVSAFSSFDMRNTDS
+621 YVSAFSSFDMRNTDA

-652 IVGAVNITTGWTFN
+652 IVGAVNITSGWTFN
-666 TATADFMGNLFAN
+666 TSTADFMGNLFAD
-679 DVYVKTNGALRSNH
+679 DVYVKSGGALRSNNI
-693 LAPNGGTLVT
+693 ASNGGTLVT

-721 SFDLTTVSFLDN
+721 SFDLTTVSFLNN
-733 ISMTTGTDI
+733 ISMTTGKDL
-742 KMGTSEISTY
+742 KLGTSEISTY
-752 YDGTELSTI
+752 YDGTSLSTI
-761 DIIFRTSNTAFRIAD
+761 DVIFRTSNTAFRIAD

-797 GSFTNNA
+797 ESFTNNA

-810 NVTVVNTKTLFV
+810 NITVAGTKQMLCNLIEPSTGT
-822 NDIQDASGD
+822 N
-831 AIDITAGTV
+831 IDLTATTV
-840 TINGS
+840 TINGTFVDS
-845 LIDNSD
+845 SD
-851 ARLKYDVDLLK
+851 SRLKYDIDNIK
-862 SNCISMIKK
+862 SNCMNVIKK
-871 FKPKKFKRK
+871 FKPKKFKRH
-880 DRDDKDAIHIGYI
+880 DRNDNGKTHIGYI
-893 ADDLLKAVPKEISNV
+893 ADEVLKAIPKEFENIV
-908 VHTSREYLG
+908 CKDREYLG
-917 IEYTK
+917 LNYL
-922 VPILLHK
+922 VLPVLVHK
-929 ALLEVIDKVEK
+929 AVLELSDKIDK

-945 KELKKEKS
+945 KELKKS
-953 K
+953 KDF

>member
-1 MKDLKSIKNSLIKK
+1 MVKSINLTNFEHVVAHTISEINDTGIQDIKT
-15 IKKNNKFLL
+15 I
-24 LIILIMSQKTLM
+24 
-36 NIFDITANRI
+36 
-46 RQVKDGAVNDIED
+46 
-59 LYASKSDI
+59 YASQTDI
-67 QTVLDSKAD
+67 IDLLNNKAD
-76 QANTYTKQ
+76 QVDTYTKA

-93 TETYDKT
+93 NQSYNKT
-100 EINVLS
+100 EVDVLS

-123 NTNFNNISSNSNL
+123 NTNFNSISSNTNLISNLNSTMTTNFNNISSNSNLINTNINNISSNTHL

-146 NFNNISSNIH
+146 NFNNISSN
-156 LINNVNS
+156 
-163 TITSNFNNISSNS
+163 T
-176 NLINTNFNNIS
+176 
-187 SNSNLIN
+187 
-194 NLNST
+194 
-199 ITSNFNNISSNSNL
+199 NL
-213 ITGLNSTINS
+213 ITGLNSTVNS
-223 HIIAISD
+223 HISAISD
-230 LQNGGSFHETDYYNK
+230 LQNGGSLNEADYYNK

-251 LSEKLDTS
+251 LSNKLNTS
-259 ISNNTLIHNI
+259 ILNNTLIHNI
-269 TTTSTFKIANFGNY
+269 TTTATFNIAEFGNY
-283 NNFFEMYNNYFD
+283 NNFFEMYNSYFD
-295 SYVYGSLAGSTM
+295 CYIYGNLSGATM
-307 FLNQRGFGNVEI
+307 FLNQRGFGDVEI
-319 NNSSTFQNDKIILNH
+319 NNSSIFQNDKILLNH

-354 DITGSDSRY
+354 DIAGSDARY

-381 NSIITNDST
+381 NSIITNDSA

-404 TVQTVNSPLIL
+404 TAQTVNSPLIL

-489 FAQMHGTSYFE
+489 FAQAHGTSYFE
-500 GAVYMKGNLFTNN
+500 GGVYMKGNLFTNN

-537 ETYTPDAI
+537 ETYMPDSI
-545 EGFYMH
+545 QDFYMH
-551 HPNFVAV
+551 HPNFVAL
-558 SVGDVTN
+558 SVGDITN
-565 ASNQYFMCDGLVNK
+565 ASNQYMMCDGLVNK
-579 TIFSKP
+579 TIFNKP

-600 DNINIATD
+600 DNVNIATD

-621 YVSAFSSFDMRNTDS
+621 YVSAFSSFDMRNSDA

-666 TATADFMGNLFAN
+666 TSTVDVMGSLFAD

-693 LAPNGGTLVT
+693 IAPNGGTLVT
-703 VDTNLAVQNAY
+703 VDTNMAIQNAY

-721 SFDLTTVSFLDN
+721 SFDLTTVSFLNN

-752 YDGTELSTI
+752 HDGTNLSTI
-761 DIIFRTSNTAFRIAD
+761 DVIFRTSNTAFRVSDA
-776 SSSTPSVL
+776 SSTPSVL

-804 PSTFNE
+804 PSSFNE

-840 TINGS
+840 TVNGS

-908 VHTSREYLG
+908 VHSSREYLG

-929 ALLEVIDKVEK
+929 ALLEVVDKVEK

-945 KELKKEKS
+945 KELKKQS